1 MNYIINHYINNQNIH
16 NIYFEANITVSINKE
31 IDNIQILK
39 QNKILIDNPDWNIL
53 SNEQIVFDEKRYN
66 KYIKQMNVFINNNFI
81 AQTNNETERKRIKE
95 NFNLSS
101 FFLKNEIIQWLNDNI
116 DNKEQQNWTTGNQ
129 EFNFKNHNTIFVFFK
144 KQEDALMFIE
154 KWSVFK
160 KPTFYFDFFNND
172 KREISINDLNKF
184 IDFKFEKKIQTQQN
198 ISKINTNMDKET
210 FLLNDFDN

>member
-39 QNKILIDNPDWNIL
+39 ENKILIDNPDWNIL

-81 AQTNNETERKRIKE
+81 SQTNNETERKRIKE